1 MDNAT
6 FLAYM
11 DGKEL
16 LKEGRV
22 DEGRAL
28 LKQSA
33 DAGMKVAMYEYAES
47 FSDENPQREIELLKA
62 ASEKD
67 VVKLHANWVTIT
79 VSAIV

>member
-6 FLAYM
+6 FLAFM

-16 LKEGRV
+16 LKEGKV

-33 DAGMKVAMYEYAES
+33 DAGMKVACMNMPS
-47 FSDENPQREIELLKA
+47 LSLMKILN
-62 ASEKD
+62 EK
-67 VVKLHANWVTIT
+67 LNF
-79 VSAIV
+79 